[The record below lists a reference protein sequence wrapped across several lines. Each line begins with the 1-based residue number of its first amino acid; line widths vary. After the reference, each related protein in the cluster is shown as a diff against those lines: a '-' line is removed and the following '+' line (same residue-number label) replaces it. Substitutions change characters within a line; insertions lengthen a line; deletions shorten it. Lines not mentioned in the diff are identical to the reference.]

1 MDKLYLGC
9 EELFQG
15 VVSHFKNPVLKLG
28 VYLERQKVHEILIDE
43 SCLNPLQWGK
53 CSLQCYSGLI
63 LKMKTYSNDIP
74 TAIYL

>member
-53 CSLQCYSGLI
+53 CSLLVIKSVI
-63 LKMKTYSNDIP
+63 VVSS
-74 TAIYL
+74 